1 MMRKLFITFILIILF
16 SANAIAEVRKKT
28 YDNGYYIGEYS
39 NNQRH
44 GYGIYYFDSGHIE
57 KARWQNGKKVSGS
70 YHWPSGNKF
79 VGRLGNPWYGKFFY
93 ADGSSEFQKNKN
105 DKWINSNF
113 SESNTYYVRGNYD
126 SQQADIKVNEFK
138 NRPVEKT
145 RYCRNSKGRV
155 YKRISTS
162 CFSSEREITYTEYKK
177 IIENT
182 KTRYCKKSDGTV
194 HTRLQATSCASF
206 EKELTSTQYNR
217 IKKLIPINETY
228 VVKANFLNVRFEPW
242 TGSKK
247 LTSLKKGTEVF
258 VIGKVK
264 NNSWYYIKQGFVDS
278 KYLKK
283 KWQGPSFNPG
293 TIVTIGLG
301 LFLLYLFASGG
312 KKKKTSRYKTTPY
325 KTTTA
330 KKTSYTKT
338 TSRTSSTTKS
348 PKVYGSAKK
357 EASVKGKKTSN
368 VGTIIIKKSMKT
380 KKKGIICKY
389 CDTENMAS
397 AINCIACNKS
407 LS

>member
-1 MMRKLFITFILIILF
+1 MKKIILSFLFILFISTNIF
-16 SANAIAEVRKKT
+16 GAVKEKK
-28 YDNGYYIGEYS
+28 YSNGYYIGEFNL

-44 GYGIYYFDSGHIE
+44 GYGIYYFDSGDIQ
-57 KARWQNGKKVSGS
+57 KARWQNGEKVSGS
-70 YHWPSGNKF
+70 YHWSSGHKF
-79 VGRLGNPWYGKFFY
+79 IGKFGNAWYGKYFW
-93 ADGSSEFQKNKN
+93 ASGSSEFQKNIN
-105 DKWINSNF
+105 NKWINSNY
-113 SESNTYYVRGNYD
+113 SESNAYYVQGRKN
-126 SQQADIKVNEFK
+126 SQQSDAIVNKFK
-138 NRPVEKT
+138 NTKT
-145 RYCRNSKGRV
+145 RYCRNLKGRV

-162 CFSSEREITYTEYKK
+162 CFSSETEITYTEYKK

-194 HTRLQATSCASF
+194 HTRYSVRSCALY
-206 EKELTSTQYNR
+206 EKELTSKQYNI
-217 IKKLIPINETY
+217 IKNLIPINETY
-228 VVKANFLNVRFEPW
+228 VVKADYLNVRFEPW
-242 TGSKK
+242 TSSKR
-247 LTSLKKGTEVF
+247 LTSLKKGTEVV
-258 VIGKVK
+258 VIGKVRSR
-264 NNSWYYIKQGFVDS
+264 SWYYIKEGFVDS

-283 KWQGPSFNPG
+283 KWKVSNFNPG
-293 TIVTIGLG
+293 QIVTIGLG
-301 LFLLYLFASGG
+301 IFLFYLFVVRG

-338 TSRTSSTTKS
+338 TSRTSSSTKS